1 MRSRWIWTAL
11 QLAAVSCIAT
21 AAPETPLPSGAI
33 TMASRLRGDA
43 IERFEV
49 SNLPRARSAG
59 QSPFCMAYAMSY
71 LLQHRYCA
79 AQGIGDCSQAT
90 PDQEINPL
98 SVLAYTER
106 QRDGREFDTAVSYRS
121 LNLHTVAVR
130 YFPDVAPAVGHFKAD
145 SCFPADA
152 WLNNFAS
159 EADYSQRIDDIGKV
173 YELYRP
179 VEGASS
185 DCADCDALAAKALRA
200 LTGVERSAADTHQAL
215 ASPTTGEFVYRT
227 LFAPSS
233 CQPIVLQTPKARA
246 MRFPADPAAR
256 PPMATVLAKA
266 LQLLSTRDA
275 PVVLRGLCTDR
286 NRAGQCVGSHS
297 IALTGFEMDVASC
310 APDFGP
316 GCRFNIKV
324 LNSAGQKWQD
334 KYQGGWLDGPRFFA
348 NLGEKNGS
356 YALYWLQ

>member
-11 QLAAVSCIAT
+11 PLAAASCIA
-21 AAPETPLPSGAI
+21 AAATEALLPSGAI
-33 TMASRLRGDA
+33 TMATRLHADNV
-43 IERFEV
+43 ERFEV

-59 QSPFCMAYAMSY
+59 QGPFCMAYAMSY

-79 AQGIGDCSQAT
+79 VQGIGDCSQAT
-90 PDQEINPL
+90 PDQEISPL

-106 QRDGREFDTAVSYRS
+106 QRDDKTYDAGASYRS

-130 YFPDVAPAVGHFKAD
+130 YFPDVAPAVGNFKAE

-159 EADYSQRIDDIGKV
+159 QADYSQRIDDIGKV

-179 VEGASS
+179 VEGASF
-185 DCADCDALAAKALRA
+185 DCADCDVLAGKALQA

-215 ASPTTGEFVYRT
+215 ASPSAGEFVYRT

-233 CQPIVLQTPKARA
+233 CKPILLQTPKTRA
-246 MRFPADPAAR
+246 LRFPADQNER
-256 PPMATVLAKA
+256 PPMAAVLVKA

-324 LNSAGQKWQD
+324 LNSAGQNWQD